1 VQHPSCVGCA
11 GADYVKADQV
21 LPALAAVPLSALLL
35 VGRAAEADSGKLR
48 DRSGFRSDQTDEL
61 PIQPL
66 VVRLASC
73 GRLWTG

>member
-1 VQHPSCVGCA
+1 VQHASCVGCA
-11 GADYVKADQV
+11 RADCVKAHQV
-21 LPALAAVPLSALLL
+21 LPALAGVPLSALLL
-35 VGRAAEADSGKLR
+35 VGRAAEADSGTLR

-61 PIQPL
+61 TIQPL